1 MKNVKGQRVWD
12 GGCSSKGSS
21 VQPGERAQRQTSES
35 MRGGVRLNQLSE
47 VGGGPVVEGFEMVL
61 FDREPVEALEDE
73 GVMPSG

>member
-1 MKNVKGQRVWD
+1 MGWGV
-12 GGCSSKGSS
+12 CSSKGSS

-35 MRGGVRLNQLSE
+35 MRRGVRMNQLSE

-61 FDREPVEALEDE
+61 FDREPVEALEDG